1 MNITNL
7 EITQATIEIFGGL
20 VCLMLLTIMI
30 MNGYKKK
37 SWTRLKAMLSLTAL
51 ILFSEACAYI
61 FRGNTDGFS
70 VFMTRSCN
78 LCVFLLNVVLGYFA
92 VQYVYALLQEKEIV
106 PNKIY
111 IRIAGLCVLA
121 NAIILVLNLFTGW
134 MYYFD
139 GSNYYHRNTLWYL
152 YTILNLVCIL
162 MAGIVGIKYRKNI
175 SVITLCSIL
184 FYLFVPIIC
193 IIAQIFIYGI
203 SIANIGVFTA
213 LLLMLGAYLKGWS
226 KTKENGGKQR
236 KIVESVV
243 LFTIM
248 TISMSA
254 SIISCIVS
262 IERISNEKA
271 ESDGKLVANMVSA
284 GIENE
289 FLKPIVVADTMSKD
303 YNLKELMKKSGEESP
318 ESVEKEMSAYLESIR
333 SGFNYQM
340 VYAVSEASKAY
351 YTYDGICKYVDTEND
366 AHDIWYKDF
375 LESGK
380 HYELE
385 VDTDEANQWALSV
398 FVNAEIADQNGDLL
412 GVCGIGIEMSELQ
425 NLLRQYEDTYHVKID
440 LIDAEGLIQ
449 IDTEEKTIE
458 QEYLDNSYLRDVNS
472 DTFYYRKG
480 SGKSKLTKYMES
492 LDWYLVVEYQNQG
505 TISAI
510 QISFTSIVIFVIG
523 LIMMGIVFSV
533 FFIRERNAL
542 KELMEKKKISI
553 TDDLTGLFNRRAFE
567 EDCGKISENDIGKMI
582 IVMMDVNG
590 LKKVNDTYGHAVG
603 DELLIGAGNCIR
615 NSLGKYGKIYR
626 TGGDEFVA
634 LLECTRSQLDDVIA
648 TFEHVT
654 ANWQLTHPYELSISK
669 GVVVCKEH
677 PELNLYE
684 MKKLAD
690 ELMYKDKNEYYLRT
704 GKERRRF

>member
-7 EITQATIEIFGGL
+7 EITQATIEIFGGFI
-20 VCLMLLTIMI
+20 CLMLLVVII
-30 MNGYKKK
+30 MNGYRKK
-37 SWTRLKAMLSLTAL
+37 SWNQLKGMLLLTTL

-61 FRGNTDGFS
+61 FRGNTDSFS
-70 VFMTRSCN
+70 VFMTRSSN
-78 LCVFLLNVVLGYFA
+78 FCVFLLNVVLGYFF
-92 VQYVYALLQEKEIV
+92 VQYVYALLQEKEVV

-111 IRIAGLCVLA
+111 SRIAGLCVLA
-121 NAIILVLNLFTGW
+121 NSIILVFNLFTGW

-139 GSNYYHRNTLWYL
+139 DENYYHRNTLWYI
-152 YTILNLVCIL
+152 YTILNLVSIL
-162 MAGIVGIKYRKNI
+162 MAGVMGIKYRKNI
-175 SVITLCSIL
+175 RKITLCTIL
-184 FYLFVPIIC
+184 FYVFVPIIC
-193 IIAQIFIYGI
+193 IVAQIFIYGI
-203 SIANIGVFTA
+203 SITNIGVFSA
-213 LLLMLGAYLKGWS
+213 LLLMLFAYLKEWS
-226 KTKENGGKQR
+226 KTKENEGKQR
-236 KIVESVV
+236 KVIESVI
-243 LFTIM
+243 LFVIM

-262 IERISNEKA
+262 IERISNKKA
-271 ESDGKLVANMVSA
+271 ESDSKLVANMVSS
-284 GIENE
+284 GIENQ
-289 FLKPIVVADTMSKD
+289 FLRPIVVADTMSKE
-303 YNLKELMKKSGEESP
+303 YNLKELMKESGEESP
-318 ESVEKEMSAYLESIR
+318 EAVEEEMTAYLESIR
-333 SGFNYQM
+333 SGFGYQM
-340 VYAVSEASKAY
+340 VYAVSDLSKAY
-351 YTYDGICKYVDTEND
+351 YSCNGICKYVDTEND
-366 AHDIWYKDF
+366 AHDIWYKEF

-380 HYELE
+380 QYELE
-385 VDTDEANQWALSV
+385 VDTDEANQWVLSV
-398 FVNAEIADQNGDLL
+398 FVNARITDENGDLL
-412 GVCGIGIEMSELQ
+412 GVCGVGIEMAEIQ
-425 NLLRQYEDTYHVKID
+425 KLLKQYEENYNVKIN

-449 IDTEEKTIE
+449 VDTDEKCIE
-458 QEYLDNSYLRDVNS
+458 QKYVDNSYLNKVDS
-472 DTFYYRKG
+472 DSFYYEKT
-480 SGKSKLTKYMES
+480 SGTGRLTKHMES
-492 LDWYLVVEYQNQG
+492 LDWYLVVEYQSRG
-505 TISAI
+505 TINAI
-510 QISFTSIVIFVIG
+510 QISLTSIIIFIIG
-523 LIMMGIVFSV
+523 LIMMGIVFSI

-634 LLECTRSQLDDVIA
+634 LLGCTRSQLDDVIT

-669 GVVVCKEH
+669 GVVVCEEH